1 MRLLSFVRNDKRI
14 FRMRL
19 PRYARYDK
27 DKGSP
32 RRFTSRDDKGRISF
46 IKGEKGPIPIF
57 IFRATII
64 K

>member
-1 MRLLSFVRNDKRI
+1 
-14 FRMRL
+14 MRL

-57 IFRATII
+57 IFRATI
-64 K
+64 KK